1 MMTWYA
7 VSANQFPNG
16 AQDLEH
22 ALVENQ
28 AWAIIA
34 SMLFSF
40 FFFWYSFVYPNGS
53 PTIPVNANSTEK
65 LNAAVLTADGSY
77 TPTGTIT
84 TYAAEARNENA

>member
-1 MMTWYA
+1 MMTWFA

-34 SMLFSF
+34 SMLFF
-40 FFFWYSFVYPNGS
+40 FFLILIRLY
-53 PTIPVNANSTEK
+53 
-65 LNAAVLTADGSY
+65 
-77 TPTGTIT
+77 
-84 TYAAEARNENA
+84 